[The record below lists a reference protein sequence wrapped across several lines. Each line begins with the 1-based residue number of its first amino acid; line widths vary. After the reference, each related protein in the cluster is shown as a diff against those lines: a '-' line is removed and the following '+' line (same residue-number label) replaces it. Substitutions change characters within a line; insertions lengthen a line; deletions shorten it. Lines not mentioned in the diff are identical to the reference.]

1 MLKRNVRVITYITKQ
16 NYETVEA
23 TPLGETDKKWEKIQ
37 QPTQ

>member
-23 TPLGETDKKWEKIQ
+23 VPVGKTDNKWERNE